1 MVKIETLKE
10 DFLRMEE
17 ICIDAALQELKQD
30 PSKELQ
36 STEIVRKKLQSE
48 LRGTIQFLA
57 ERIAKG
63 FMTLR
68 DVCLQK
74 SLSTPAFIA
83 HLQELNKIHEH
94 SLTVLE
100 TWNKAPSHE
109 ILSIKEI
116 AGISTKSLDAFF
128 AAAQFLMDEQ
138 RFAEA
143 ANVLFYLCNLNPN
156 DVNYLLALGSAE
168 YHTGEFLRASA
179 AFDLAQLLDPQN
191 PFSYLYGA
199 HSREHL
205 KQYEEALQLVELSLS
220 LLDNEPSLEDLKP
233 DAKLFR
239 ERLKAQVHAERKEV

>member
-1 MVKIETLKE
+1 MVKIKTLKE

-17 ICIDAALQELKQD
+17 ICVDAALQELKQD
-30 PSKELQ
+30 PSKEMQ
-36 STEIVRKKLQSE
+36 STEILRKKFQSE
-48 LRGTIQFLA
+48 LRGTMQFLA

-68 DVCLQK
+68 AVCRQK
-74 SLSTPAFIA
+74 ALSIPSFTS

-94 SLTVLE
+94 SLTILQ
-100 TWNKAPSHE
+100 TWNKDPSHE
-109 ILSIKEI
+109 ILSIKEMAEI
-116 AGISTKSLDAFF
+116 NAKSLDAFF
-128 AAAQFLMDEQ
+128 DAAQFLMDEQ

-143 ANVLFYLCNLNPN
+143 ADVLFYLCNLNPN

-220 LLDNEPSLEDLKP
+220 LLDAEPSLEDLKP
-233 DAKLFR
+233 DAKLLR
-239 ERLKAQVHAERKEV
+239 ERLKAKVHPEHKEF